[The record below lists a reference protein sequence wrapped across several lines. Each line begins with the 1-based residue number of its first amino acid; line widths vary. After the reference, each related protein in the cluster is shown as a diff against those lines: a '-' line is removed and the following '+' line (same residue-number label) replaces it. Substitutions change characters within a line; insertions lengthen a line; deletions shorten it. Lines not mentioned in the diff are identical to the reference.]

1 MRRAR
6 LILSVVFVSVF
17 AAAQSTAP
25 PQNDGPTKVSD
36 SAVWQIP
43 PQFMAIAHAAC
54 DKSSSSS
61 GAVQCMIA
69 QMQKAGAPAAVVD
82 FTRELYKRSHGE
94 FGIMTGFQPEGL
106 VAFAWITY
114 PLRANTN
121 YGLLLVNGRPPIINV
136 EDLKLLDRKTMEQS
150 TQFQNLKNQFPKVEL
165 FPGDRDGKIW
175 PNSKAAPNGGIQ
187 FVVGYP
193 LLNGCHACEHVSFAI
208 YTWNLDARGK
218 FIGTTFVGMTLRP
231 LQ

>member
-1 MRRAR
+1 MRSAR
-6 LILSVVFVSVF
+6 LLLNVVLLTVF
-17 AAAQSTAP
+17 AAAQSTET
-25 PQNDGPTKVSD
+25 PQNNGPTKVSD

-43 PQFMAIAHAAC
+43 PQFMATAHAAC
-54 DKSSSSS
+54 DKSSSS
-61 GAVQCMIA
+61 GPVKCMIA
-69 QMQKAGAPAAVVD
+69 QMQKAGAPAAVVN
-82 FTRELYKRSHGE
+82 FTRELYKQSHGE

-136 EDLKLLDRKTMEQS
+136 EDLKLLDRKAMEQS
-150 TQFQNLKNQFPKVEL
+150 AQFQNLKNQFPKVEL

-175 PNSKAAPNGGIQ
+175 PNSQTGPNGGIQ
-187 FVVGYP
+187 FTVGYP
-193 LLNGCHACEHVSFAI
+193 LLNGCHACEHAGSAI
-208 YTWNLDARGK
+208 FTWNLDAQGK
-218 FIGTTFVGMTLRP
+218 FLGTTFVGMPPPP